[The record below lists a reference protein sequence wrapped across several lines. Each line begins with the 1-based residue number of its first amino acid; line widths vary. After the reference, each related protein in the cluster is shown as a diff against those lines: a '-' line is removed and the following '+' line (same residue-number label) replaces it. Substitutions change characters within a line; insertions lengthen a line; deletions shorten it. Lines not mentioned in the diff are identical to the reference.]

1 VKENGK
7 ADVLKEIVFLVVI
20 SKVDENTLMGTSENT
35 NFVLKI
41 IEDELEWSEHVQ
53 QSKHI
58 WNKWN
63 RYFLV

>member
-1 VKENGK
+1 MKENGK

>member
-1 VKENGK
+1 MKENGK

-41 IEDELEWSEHVQ
+41 IEDELEWSEYVQ